1 MFDEGEERGARVSK
15 KGKKA
20 SLEDGEPP
28 PVSLAC
34 VSTRGDRVSETV
46 EDRATG
52 PTQDATVVVP
62 AGAANI
68 ELEPRSV
75 GETTVAVGGA
85 RAKQASLDPR
95 RLPACLPLTAIPFDP
110 FESRQQQGAYT
121 TRSPV
126 SEPPFPDGM
135 ARILGFGTDLLR
147 TGRIGELVRRR
158 GLAQLARRILTA
170 DEQRALDQVIGQ
182 PAQERFLA
190 VRYVRQGCA
199 RLSLNFL
206 SLV

>member
-1 MFDEGEERGARVSK
+1 
-15 KGKKA
+15 
-20 SLEDGEPP
+20 
-28 PVSLAC
+28 
-34 VSTRGDRVSETV
+34 
-46 EDRATG
+46 
-52 PTQDATVVVP
+52 
-62 AGAANI
+62 
-68 ELEPRSV
+68 
-75 GETTVAVGGA
+75 
-85 RAKQASLDPR
+85 
-95 RLPACLPLTAIPFDP
+95 
-110 FESRQQQGAYT
+110 
-121 TRSPV
+121 
-126 SEPPFPDGM
+126 M

-170 DEQRALDQVIGQ
+170 DEQRALDQVVGQ

>member
-147 TGRIGELVRRR
+147 TGRI
-158 GLAQLARRILTA
+158 AQLARRILTA